1 MANTKDE
8 IIKFIRKRFPL
19 NCDWLTGN
27 CYYFA
32 VILKER
38 FCEYNPEIYYDVCKG
53 HFVCKI
59 EDSFYDWFGIVEHD
73 KEYKDRFLIKWST
86 FHKYDEL
93 QFERIIRDVI
103 K

>member
-1 MANTKDE
+1 MITAEKITE
-8 IIKFIRKRFPL
+8 FIHRRFK
-19 NCDWLTGN
+19 NDCNWCTGN

-59 EDSFYDWFGIVEHD
+59 ENEFFDWSGIVEYD
-73 KEYKDRFLIKWST
+73 KEYENRFLIKWST
-86 FHKYDEL
+86 FHTYDEL
-93 QFERIIRDVI
+93 QFNRIIRDVI